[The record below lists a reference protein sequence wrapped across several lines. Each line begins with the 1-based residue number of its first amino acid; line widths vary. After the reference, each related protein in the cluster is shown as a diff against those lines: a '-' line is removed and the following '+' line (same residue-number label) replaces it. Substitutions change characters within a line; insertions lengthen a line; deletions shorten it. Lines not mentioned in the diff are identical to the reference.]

1 MTDFSTTTDLQKA
14 ISQRILILDG
24 GMGTL
29 IQSHGL
35 TAAHFNAPSGVR
47 DFSQHPTSLEGLN
60 DILSLTAPEVIG
72 GIHRDYL
79 RAGADII
86 STNTFN
92 SNPIALADYSLSDFC
107 YELNLHGA
115 RLART
120 VADEFPDRRFVAGS
134 VGPTNRSASM
144 SPEIERPG
152 FRNVSFQELAQ
163 GYATQIQ
170 GLIDGGVDIILAET
184 CFDTL
189 NCKALIFALRQ
200 IVGLKD
206 FPLMISATIADSSG
220 RILSGQTLEAFYH
233 SVIHGRPLSVGLN
246 CAFGA
251 AQMLPYAESLSSI
264 SECFTS
270 AHPNAG
276 LPNVM
281 GGYDE
286 SPEQMAAVVEQYM
299 ARSLVNIVGGCCGT
313 TPAYIAHLSR
323 LAKKYKPRTPHIA
336 PETEGTILTG
346 SEVLKIDSNSNFISV
361 GERTNVAGS
370 AKFARLIRQGLY
382 NEALS
387 VALAQEASGANI
399 IDVCMDEAMID
410 APAAMGDFLNLMASE
425 PTLARLPVMIDS
437 SSWQAIIAG
446 LETQQGKAVVNSISL
461 KEGQEE
467 FLHRATTIQ
476 SYGAAVIVM
485 LFDER
490 GQADTFERKI
500 EIAQRAYNLLRSIDF
515 PAQDIIFDP
524 NILAV
529 ATGMHEHDNYALD
542 FIEATRWIKQN
553 CSSRVLISGGVSN
566 LSFSFRGNNTVREA
580 MHTAFLYHARKAG
593 MDMAIVNP
601 EMIQIYDQ
609 IAPDLLLSVEDVILN
624 RHPEAADRLIT
635 LAEQLKADPQGTDKQ
650 THPENH
656 VDESLTPSQRIINAI
671 IKGTTNSVESDTME
685 VLEQMN
691 FRAIDLVDQVLME
704 GMSKVGERFSAGKM
718 FLPQVV
724 KSARVMKLCVAVLE
738 PYIKQGA
745 ATEQKATIVVA
756 TVKGDVHDIGK
767 NIVSIVLECNGY
779 KIIDLGVMTPTE
791 VIIESVKQHNPVALV
806 LSGLI
811 TPSLE
816 QMQIVA
822 TRMEQEGLKTPIAIG
837 GATTSALH
845 TAVKIA
851 PSYSGLVAHSTDAS
865 SCATLIG
872 QIVNNPNFAAQY
884 KVKQEQYRQKYEA
897 EKLERTSLTLEQAR
911 VLAPKL
917 SFTGIKQPKTTGQRV
932 VLKNYDLSKL
942 IDRIDWNFFL
952 VEWGIKGRLP
962 EILNHPQKGE
972 QVKELLDNAR
982 QMLAQML
989 KNNSVQANAI
999 LATLAAR
1006 SKGED
1011 IFVKPCS
1018 CHTCCA
1024 SEVRLP
1030 QSRDL
1035 VRHYRSLADFIAPK
1049 DDYLTIFALSIAN
1062 STTYTDQYQVLMAQ
1076 ILCNRLAEALAIEL
1090 SEVICR
1096 YDAPKPPLRVAIGY
1110 PGAADHSAKRA
1121 IFDILEV
1128 ESQIPLTLTESY
1140 MMDPGSSI
1148 SGYMFHHADAQYL

>member
-1 MTDFSTTTDLQKA
+1 MIDFSTPTALQEA

-29 IQSHGL
+29 IQSHSL
-35 TAAHFNAPSGVR
+35 TAAHFNAPSKVR
-47 DFSQHPTSLEGLN
+47 DFSGHTTSLEGLN

-79 RAGADII
+79 TAGADII

-92 SNPIALADYSLSDFC
+92 ANPVALADYSLSDFC

-115 RLART
+115 RLARS
-120 VADEFPDRRFVAGS
+120 VADEFASRRFVAGS

-152 FRNVSFQELAQ
+152 FRNVTFEELAQ
-163 GYATQIQ
+163 GYATQIR
-170 GLIDGGVDIILAET
+170 GLVDGGVDLILAET

-189 NCKALIFALRQ
+189 NCKALIFALRE
-200 IVGLKD
+200 ILNLAD

-251 AQMLPYAESLSSI
+251 TQMLPYLESLSSMAQ
-264 SECFTS
+264 CFTS

-286 SPEQMAAVVEQYM
+286 SPEQMATIVEKYM

-313 TPAYIAHLSR
+313 TPQYIAHLSR
-323 LAKKYKPRTPHIA
+323 LAAKYKPRAPHVA
-336 PETEGTILTG
+336 SADDGTILTG
-346 SEVLKIDSNSNFISV
+346 SEVLRINAQSNFISV

-382 NEALS
+382 DEALS

-410 APAAMGDFLNLMASE
+410 APAAMRDFLNLMASE
-425 PTLARLPVMIDS
+425 PALARLPVMIDS

-461 KEGQEE
+461 KEGPDE
-467 FLHRATTIQ
+467 FLRRASMIRN
-476 SYGAAVIVM
+476 YGAAVVVM
-485 LFDER
+485 LFDES
-490 GQADTFERKI
+490 GQADTFDRKI
-500 EIAQRAYNLLRSIDF
+500 KIAKRAYDLLLSIGF
-515 PAQDIIFDP
+515 PEQDVIFDP
-524 NILAV
+524 NVLAV

-542 FIEATRWIKQN
+542 FIRATEWIKQN
-553 CSSRVLISGGVSN
+553 CSPRVLISGGVSN

-601 EMIQIYDQ
+601 EMIQIYDH
-609 IAPDLLLSVEDVILN
+609 IEPRLLHAVEDVILN
-624 RHPEAADRLIT
+624 RHPDAADNLIT
-635 LAEQLKADPQGTDKQ
+635 LAQELKADPQTIGKQ
-650 THPENH
+650 PQAENH
-656 VDESLTPSQRIINAI
+656 ADELLPAAQRIINAI
-671 IKGTTNSVESDTME
+671 IKGNTTSVESDTME
-685 VLEQMN
+685 VLREMD

-704 GMSKVGERFSAGKM
+704 GMGKVGERFSAGKM

-724 KSARVMKLCVAVLE
+724 KSARVMKQCVSVLE

-779 KIIDLGVMTPTE
+779 RIIDLGVMTPTE
-791 VIIESVKQHNPVALV
+791 VIIENVKRHNPVALV

-816 QMQIVA
+816 EMRIVA
-822 TRMEQEGLKTPIAIG
+822 MRMEQEGLTTPIAIG

-851 PSYSGLVAHSTDAS
+851 PAYSGLVAHSTDAS

-872 QIVNNPNFAAQY
+872 QIVSNPDFPAQY
-884 KVKQEQYRQKYEA
+884 KEKQEQYRQKYEA
-897 EKLERTSLTLEQAR
+897 EKLSRTSVTLEQAR
-911 VLAPKL
+911 LLAPKL
-917 SFTGIKQPKTTGQRV
+917 SFTDVRQPKTTGQRL

-942 IDRIDWNFFL
+942 IERIDWNFFL
-952 VEWGIKGRLP
+952 IEWGIKGRLP
-962 EILNHPQKGE
+962 EVLDHPEKGA
-972 QVKELLDNAR
+972 QVKELLQNAH
-982 QMLAQML
+982 QMLDQML
-989 KNNSVQANAI
+989 SESSVQANAV

-1011 IFVKPCS
+1011 IFVKPCP
-1018 CHTCCA
+1018 CPTCCA

-1035 VRHYRSLADFIAPK
+1035 ERHHRSLADFIAPK
-1049 DDYLTIFALSIAN
+1049 DDFLTLFALSIAN
-1062 STTYTDQYQVLMAQ
+1062 HTTYTDQYQVLMAQ
-1076 ILCNRLAEALAIEL
+1076 ILCNRLAEAMAVEL
-1090 SEVICR
+1090 SEVACR
-1096 YDAPKPPLRVAIGY
+1096 YHAPKPPLRVAIGY
-1110 PGAADHSAKRA
+1110 PGAADHSAKRLL
-1121 IFDILEV
+1121 FDILEV

-1140 MMDPGSSI
+1140 MMDPGSSV
-1148 SGYMFHHADAQYL
+1148 SGYMFHHPDAQYL

>member
-1 MTDFSTTTDLQKA
+1 MTDIQKT

-29 IQSHGL
+29 IQSHSL
-35 TAAHFNAPSGVR
+35 TSAHFNANSAIG
-47 DFSQHPTSLEGLN
+47 DFSLHGTSLEGLN
-60 DILSLTAPEVIG
+60 DILSLTASDIIG
-72 GIHRDYL
+72 QIHRDYL
-79 RAGADII
+79 MAGADII

-92 SNPIALADYSLSDFC
+92 ANPVALADYGLSDRC

-115 RLART
+115 RLARS
-120 VADEFPDRRFVAGS
+120 VADEFCGGERYRFVAGS

-152 FRNVSFQELAQ
+152 FRNISFQELAQ
-163 GYATQIQ
+163 GYAIQIR
-170 GLIDGGVDIILAET
+170 GLVDGGVDIILAET

-233 SVIHGRPLSVGLN
+233 SVVHGRPLSVGLN

-251 AQMLPYAESLSSI
+251 AQMLPYAESLSAMA
-264 SECFTS
+264 ECFTS

-286 SPEQMAAVVEQYM
+286 SAEQMAAVVEQYM

-313 TPAYIAHLSR
+313 TPQYIAHLSR
-323 LAKKYKPRTPHIA
+323 LSAKYKPRVSHVDSQR
-336 PETEGTILTG
+336 EGTILTG
-346 SEVLKIDSNSNFISV
+346 SEVLRIDSHSNFISV

-370 AKFARLIRQGLY
+370 AKFARLIRQGDY

-387 VALAQEASGANI
+387 VALAQEASGANV

-410 APAAMGDFLNLMASE
+410 APEAMREFLNLMASE

-437 SSWQAIIAG
+437 SSWPAIIAG

-461 KEGQEE
+461 KEGPEE
-467 FLHRATTIQ
+467 FIQRASTIMG
-476 SYGAAVIVM
+476 YGAAVVVM
-485 LFDER
+485 LFDEK
-490 GQADTFERKI
+490 GQADTFERKA
-500 EIAQRAYNLLRSIDF
+500 EIAKRAYDLLRGVDF
-515 PAQDIIFDP
+515 PEQDIIFDP
-524 NILAV
+524 NVLAV

-542 FIEATRWIKQN
+542 FIRATEWIKKS
-553 CSSRVLISGGVSN
+553 CSPRVLISGGVSN

-580 MHTAFLYHARKAG
+580 MHTAFLYHARRAG

-609 IAPDLLLSVEDVILN
+609 IDPNLLEAVEDVILN
-624 RHPEAADRLIT
+624 RNPQAADNLI
-635 LAEQLKADPQGTDKQ
+635 AMAQQLKAEPGGLSREGRA
-650 THPENH
+650 ENQA
-656 VDESLTPSQRIINAI
+656 DESLSPRERIINAI
-671 IKGTTNSVESDTME
+671 IKGNTTGVEKDTMA
-685 VLEQMN
+685 VLESMD
-691 FRAIDLVDQVLME
+691 FRAIEVVDQVLME
-704 GMSKVGERFSAGKM
+704 GMSRVGERFAVGKM

-779 KIIDLGVMTPTE
+779 RIVDLGVMTPTE
-791 VIIESVKQHNPVALV
+791 VVIENVKLHNPVALV

-816 QMQIVA
+816 EMRIVA
-822 TRMEQEGLKTPIAIG
+822 MRMEQEGLKTPIAIG

-851 PSYSGLVAHSTDAS
+851 PAYSGLVAHSTDAS
-865 SCATLIG
+865 SCATLMG
-872 QIVNNPNFAAQY
+872 QIVNNPDFPAQY
-884 KVKQEQYRQKYEA
+884 KEKQEQYRQKYEA
-897 EKLERTSLTLEQAR
+897 EKLSRTSVTLDQAR
-911 VLAPKL
+911 NLAPKL
-917 SFTGIKQPKTTGQRV
+917 SFSGIKQPKTMGQKL
-932 VLKNYDLSKL
+932 VLRSYDLGKL
-942 IDRIDWNFFL
+942 IERIDWNFFL

-962 EILNHPQKGE
+962 QVLDHPEKGA
-972 QVKELLDNAR
+972 QVKELLDNAH
-982 QMLAQML
+982 QMLEEMVDRG
-989 KNNSVQANAI
+989 SVEVNAV

-1006 SKGED
+1006 ANGED
-1011 IFVKPCS
+1011 IFVRPCN
-1018 CHTCCA
+1018 CCT
-1024 SEVRLP
+1024 SEVKLS

-1035 VRHYRSLADFIAPK
+1035 SRHYRSLADFIAPK
-1049 DDYLTIFALSIAN
+1049 DDYLTLFALSVAN
-1062 STTYTDQYQVLMAQ
+1062 NTGYTDQYQVLMSQ
-1076 ILCNRLAEALAIEL
+1076 ILCNRLAEAMAVEL
-1090 SEVICR
+1090 SEVVCL

-1110 PGAADHSAKRA
+1110 PGAADHSAKRTL
-1121 IFDILEV
+1121 FDILEV
-1128 ESQIPLTLTESY
+1128 EAAIPLTLTESY
-1140 MMDPGSSI
+1140 MMNPGSSV
-1148 SGYMFHHADAQYL
+1148 SGYMFHHCDAQYL